1 MGCCI
6 GESLDVDLLSVLLL
20 IMVSGLAFLP
30 VS

>member
-6 GESLDVDLLSVLLL
+6 GESLDVDLLSMLLL
-20 IMVSGLAFLP
+20 IMVSALAFLP